1 MRHLCFTVNGLSPC
15 SPGLRLYY
23 HPVLVVFATFS
34 RALSRCDELMRRDFI
49 SVKSARSASRYR
61 PKTRSLFKC
70 SHFLTRT
77 ASRRSRLARASMR
90 EFLCFLDH
98 IVWFVDCAPSADL
111 TTRCFI
117 VSLTCDWPRLV
128 AHPFIHGLLLGSAR
142 SDHCVSVFP
151 HSAK

>member
-1 MRHLCFTVNGLSPC
+1 MFRGSSPISPFFRISAPYPCQILAQCFHASLSPSFLQSQHFSRPPLTTKSHNSKMASLEVDNFVILMRADAPSLFFTVNGLSPC

-70 SHFLTRT
+70 RHFLTRY
-77 ASRRSRLARASMR
+77 
-90 EFLCFLDH
+90 
-98 IVWFVDCAPSADL
+98 
-111 TTRCFI
+111 
-117 VSLTCDWPRLV
+117 
-128 AHPFIHGLLLGSAR
+128 G
-142 SDHCVSVFP
+142 
-151 HSAK
+151 